1 MDPKKPAAPRRVWRM
16 TTDAPQGE
24 FVDLTEG
31 SSDVPEPRVIKRTFH
46 PETRATASR
55 TAAETP
61 PAPRDSAVGERPIE
75 AAVRVLNPAKVP
87 SWRASSYDLMTGLTV
102 RDVTD
107 TIPGEI
113 FDELFNAPSDDDAKR
128 F

>member
-1 MDPKKPAAPRRVWRM
+1 MDPKKPSAPRRVWRM

-24 FVDLTEG
+24 FVDLAEG
-31 SSDVPEPRVIKRTFH
+31 AGDVPEPRVIKRTFH
-46 PETRATASR
+46 PETRATANR
-55 TAAETP
+55 IAADAP
-61 PAPRDSAVGERPIE
+61 PTPRDSGAGERPTE

>member
-1 MDPKKPAAPRRVWRM
+1 MDPKKPPAPRRVWRM

-24 FVDLTEG
+24 FFDL
-31 SSDVPEPRVIKRTFH
+31 DVSATPVSEPAVIKRTFH
-46 PETRATASR
+46 PETRASSSR
-55 TAAETP
+55 GA
-61 PAPRDSAVGERPIE
+61 IE
-75 AAVRVLNPAKVP
+75 APVPVRDAGADRQPDPAVRVLNPAKVP

-113 FDELFNAPSDDDAKR
+113 FDEFFKTKAPDDAER
-128 F
+128 R

>member
-1 MDPKKPAAPRRVWRM
+1 MDPKKPSAPRRVWRM

-24 FVDLTEG
+24 FIDLTEG
-31 SSDVPEPRVIKRTFH
+31 VVDVPEPRTIKRTFH
-46 PETRATASR
+46 PETRASANRAAS
-55 TAAETP
+55 ETP
-61 PAPRDSAVGERPIE
+61 VTPRDSAGERPLDP
-75 AAVRVLNPAKVP
+75 AVRVLNPAKVP

-113 FDELFNAPSDDDAKR
+113 FDELFNAASDDDAKR